1 MQLHRQS
8 ASFYTSPS
16 VMTSPGRH
24 ERLFDAVIPR
34 DVAGLAS
41 IGHGLIVHEHIAPA
55 YGVELSDEDRGSV
68 HIRPVER
75 LLDRIAGRDDR
86 PLEIARE
93 PDARIAGN
101 CRHFTVLLVALLRAQ
116 GVPAR
121 ARCGFGG
128 YFVAGRFEDHWV
140 CEYWNDARG
149 RWILVDPQI
158 DQRQSGMFPI
168 DFDVTD
174 VPRDRFLTAGEAWTR
189 CRAGELDP
197 GVFGLSVIGEAGY
210 WWIAGN
216 LMRDAAALLNVEL
229 LPWDSWGAMPAPDQ
243 PIDDDLAALFDQVA
257 ALTRT
262 PDSAEAEVMNASAG
276 RTRRGHARTWNR
288 AGRRGRSRRVDEPAP
303 VPHARTPFDVDVLH
317 SGEPVAFEHGLGRVV
332 VDSGD
337 RDE

>member
-1 MQLHRQS
+1 MRLHRQFT
-8 ASFYTSPS
+8 SFYTSPA

-24 ERLFDAVIPR
+24 QHRLDAVSPR
-34 DVAGLAS
+34 DLAGLAA
-41 IGHGLIVHEHIAPA
+41 IGHGLIVHEYIAPA
-55 YGVELSDEDRGSV
+55 YGVELSDEDRASV

-75 LLDRIAGRDDR
+75 LLDRIADRDDR

-93 PDARIAGN
+93 PGARIAGN
-101 CRHFTVLLVALLRAQ
+101 CRHFTVFLVALLRGR

-128 YFVAGRFEDHWV
+128 YFVTGWFEDHWV
-140 CEYWNDARG
+140 CEYWNDAQE

-158 DQRQSGMFPI
+158 DQRQRGMFPV

-174 VPRDRFLTAGEAWTR
+174 VPRDRFLTAGEAWIR

-197 GVFGLSVIGEAGY
+197 AVFGLSVIGESGL

-216 LMRDAAALLNVEL
+216 LMRDAAALLNLEL

-243 PIDDDLAALFDQVA
+243 PIGDDLAALFDRVA

-262 PDSAEAEVMNASAG
+262 PESSLDELRLLFQSDDRLTVPSSVHNA
-276 RTRRGHARTWNR
+276 
-288 AGRRGRSRRVDEPAP
+288 
-303 VPHARTPFDVDVLH
+303 VL
-317 SGEPVAFEHGLGRVV
+317 
-332 VDSGD
+332 D
-337 RDE
+337 RDEAL